1 LAGNPPNL
9 CTPSVPARVTPLPDF
24 EEVFREH
31 YTALYRYAFGL
42 VRDEPQARDV
52 VSDVF
57 LEVWSRYPTLTIQHS
72 LRSYLFTCVKHAAL
86 KALKVN
92 ANIERID
99 ESTFEYAATAGTP
112 HDVLISTEAT
122 RFIEGLIASLPAL
135 QQEIL
140 ELKLFGLRNTEVA
153 DVLGITTAKVEYHLE
168 AAIDILQR
176 RIKRSDKHH
185 ALLTDGLLALHI
197 LLILR

>member
-1 LAGNPPNL
+1 M
-9 CTPSVPARVTPLPDF
+9 PAHVTPLPNF
-24 EEVFREH
+24 EDVFREH
-31 YTALYRYAFGL
+31 YTALYRYALSL
-42 VRDEPQARDV
+42 VHDEPQARDV

-57 LEVWSRYPTLTIQHS
+57 LEVWSRYDTLIIQSS

-86 KALKVN
+86 KVIKSSAPF
-92 ANIERID
+92 ERIN
-99 ESTFEYAATAGTP
+99 EATFEHVAAAGTP
-112 HDVLISTEAT
+112 HDLLISDEAT

-153 DVLGITTAKVEYHLE
+153 EVLGITVSKVEYHLE

-185 ALLTDGLLALHI
+185 ALLADGLLALHI

>member
-1 LAGNPPNL
+1 
-9 CTPSVPARVTPLPDF
+9 VPACVTPLPNF

-31 YTALYRYAFGL
+31 YTALYRYALSL

-57 LEVWSRYPTLTIQHS
+57 LEVWSRYETLTIQHS
-72 LRSYLFTCVKHAAL
+72 LRSYLFTCVKHASL
-86 KALKVN
+86 KAMKAN
-92 ANIERID
+92 ANVERIN
-99 ESTFEYAATAGTP
+99 EATFEHVTTAGTP
-112 HDVLISTEAT
+112 HDLLISTEAT

-153 DVLGITTAKVEYHLE
+153 EVLGITTAKVEYHLA
-168 AAIDILQR
+168 AAIDMLQR
-176 RIKRSDKHH
+176 RIKRSDKHY
-185 ALLTDGLLALHI
+185 ALLADGLLALHI
-197 LLILR
+197 LIILR

>member
-1 LAGNPPNL
+1 M
-9 CTPSVPARVTPLPDF
+9 TPLPNF

-31 YTALYRYAFGL
+31 YTALYRYALGL

-57 LEVWSRYPTLTIQHS
+57 LEVWSRYNTLTIQSS

-86 KALKVN
+86 KAIRAN
-92 ANIERID
+92 ANFERIN
-99 ESTFEYAATAGTP
+99 EATFEHVTATGTP
-112 HDVLISTEAT
+112 HDLLISREAT

-153 DVLGITTAKVEYHLE
+153 EILGITTAKVAYHLE

-176 RIKRSDKHH
+176 RIKRSENHH
-185 ALLTDGLLALHI
+185 ALLADGLLALHI